1 MQAAELLKHRH
12 LQPYVLNVHLK
23 LNSPRR
29 NNLPCEWV
37 GTERNNT
44 RKIRFSEPHQVIP
57 PVYRERRLSY
67 GNDRTLNPSVSGA
80 EQSYDSSTRITGSPP
95 SNLHPRTKEFFSGS
109 TLERTVITKN
119 VTSKISKNQKTTEPK
134 AATASNRKPQLT
146 KNHELVKSLVK
157 HLHAHTSLSCIV
169 QFYSD
174 APYKAYLM
182 YTY

>member
-1 MQAAELLKHRH
+1 MASTDMTDIISTFYTVLIYYSNLLQAAELLKHRH

-29 NNLPCEWV
+29 NNLQCEWAD
-37 GTERNNT
+37 TERNST
-44 RKIRFSEPHQVIP
+44 RKIRFSEPHHIPP

-80 EQSYDSSTRITGSPP
+80 EQSYDSSTR
-95 SNLHPRTKEFFSGS
+95 TKEFFAGS

-119 VTSKISKNQKTTEPK
+119 VTSKISKNQKATEPK

-146 KNHELVKSLVK
+146 KNHELVRS
-157 HLHAHTSLSCIV
+157 
-169 QFYSD
+169 
-174 APYKAYLM
+174 
-182 YTY
+182 